1 MVELWTIITFQAG
14 YNTTIVL
21 IGAILLGIVAGTIG
35 SFVLLRKRALISDAA
50 SHATLPG
57 IACGFLLAYGLG
69 IADGR
74 SLPILLLG
82 AGITGFCGIVLVQWI
97 TDNTRLPED
106 AAIGTV
112 LSVFFGLGMVLLTM
126 IQNLEGGNRAGL
138 NSFLL
143 GQIAA
148 LSRDEVELIAIAAT
162 IVLLGC
168 VVLFKRFTLLCFD
181 PEYVKT
187 LGWSTRRL
195 DLMMMILML
204 IVLCIG
210 LKTVGLV
217 LIIALLIIP
226 PVAARFWT
234 DRAQVMIGVAGLIGG
249 LSSYL
254 ATSFSAMLPH
264 LPTGAVIVLTTGG
277 IFIISLLFA
286 PTHGMLARMI
296 RLLHYRLTLSMYH
309 ALLVLHRGSAVM
321 NLFMYWYLR
330 RLGYVDRTGT
340 ITTEGSQ
347 VAIDRAYEMA
357 LWQDYLNQHPEEAM
371 DYPDWGIKRIEDV
384 LPVDVINTLKQRLK
398 NRHIH

>member
-57 IACGFLLAYGLG
+57 IACGFLLAYGLE

-82 AGITGFCGIVLVQWI
+82 AGISGFCGIVLVQWI

-181 PEYVKT
+181 PEYVKS

-234 DRAQVMIGVAGLIGG
+234 DRAQVMIGIAGLIGG

-277 IFIISLLFA
+277 IFILSLLFA
-286 PTHGMLARMI
+286 PTHGMLARML

-309 ALLVLHRGSAVM
+309 ALLVLHRDGSVI

-340 ITTEGSQ
+340 ITTKGSQ
-347 VAIDRAYEMA
+347 AAIDRAYEMA

-371 DYPDWGIKRIEDV
+371 AYPDWGIKRIEDV

-398 NRHIH
+398 NQHIH